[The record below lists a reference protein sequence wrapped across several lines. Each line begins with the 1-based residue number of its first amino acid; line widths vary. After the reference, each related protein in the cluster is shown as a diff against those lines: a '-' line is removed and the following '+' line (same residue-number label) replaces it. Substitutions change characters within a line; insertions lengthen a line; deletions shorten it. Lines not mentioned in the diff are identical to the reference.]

1 MILGVNGLII
11 NIKQWNS
18 FYVNDVNLMDQEEL
32 IKLTYFGGYNYF
44 LRSCN
49 IKRKIDNLET
59 NSESLKNIIKKNYKP
74 FIFQGGSLSKN
85 GQEIAKVKKI
95 EVKIESEKKIIS
107 NKKLTVKSIDP
118 EEKAKP
124 FLIVDIIAETTQYCA
139 DLASAMIG
147 LRDYQTNK
155 FTYLN
160 VKDSKI
166 RDWYLKLDQPTF
178 DDFLKILNFPKIH
191 MIKPGERLSLNLKYE
206 RILWKLKKIGKFYN
220 NYYKYIYTPYRHNMK
235 ISFWEDDAG
244 RIWCRTLT
252 EDKKYNFF
260 YISQDRLN
268 QCLDIVET
276 IYDIFHNELG
286 SILFSKHFTLFKQE
300 KKIREIKAPSLPYYP
315 VNDKIIQIF
324 DNLKE
329 FSIHYFPINDIPK
342 ISKFINSRKTNIKFK
357 YFKKT
362 NTISIDGKKYLLD
375 EFWAY
380 YNKFN
385 KNELL
390 LLYSCPLSLFI
401 ELAVFT
407 VRENNILNE
416 MYKNS
421 KDIVLN
427 YLVIKD
433 ISFFSKNI
441 VKRVEMMNSLVDQ
454 IMNDFLILFSIYVNS
469 EKYERI
475 TFKEEE
481 INYLKF
487 HYETKILKILNQ
499 GEYMKKF
506 YEDHYINLF
515 ILILIID
522 YFQDYSS
529 EIDSLSKTMKN
540 DLNVDIKELAQ
551 ILIKIKNK
559 GLNFNDIIYF
569 FNDLFDKIDN
579 RLAS

>member
-1 MILGVNGLII
+1 MNPV
-11 NIKQWNS
+11 
-18 FYVNDVNLMDQEEL
+18 DQEEL
-32 IKLTYFGGYNYF
+32 TKLIYFGGYNYF
-44 LRSCN
+44 LRYCN
-49 IKRKIDNLET
+49 IKRKIENLES
-59 NSESLKNIIKKNYKP
+59 NSESLKNIIKKTYKP
-74 FIFQGGSLSKN
+74 FIFQGGLLSKN
-85 GQEIAKVKKI
+85 DQEIAKVKKI
-95 EVKIESEKKIIS
+95 EVKIESEKKIFS
-107 NKKLTVKSIDP
+107 DKSLTVKSIDP
-118 EEKAKP
+118 EEKATP

-147 LRDYQTNK
+147 LRDYHTDK

-206 RILWKLKKIGKFYN
+206 RILWNLKKIGKFYN

-235 ISFWEDDAG
+235 ISFWEDDIG

-260 YISQDRLN
+260 YILQDRLN
-268 QCLDIVET
+268 QCLDIVEM
-276 IYDIFHNELG
+276 IYNIFHNELG
-286 SILFSKHFTLFKQE
+286 SVLFSKHFSPLNLKN
-300 KKIREIKAPSLPYYP
+300 KIKVVKTPSLPYYP
-315 VNDKIIQIF
+315 VNDEIIQIF

-329 FSIHYFPINDIPK
+329 FSIHYYSIKDISG
-342 ISKFINSRKTNIKFK
+342 ISKLINSRKANIKFN

-362 NTISIDGKKYLLD
+362 KSISIDGKKYFLD

-416 MYKNS
+416 IYKNS
-421 KDIVLN
+421 KEIVLH
-427 YLVIKD
+427 YLIIKD
-433 ISFFSKNI
+433 ISFFSKNT
-441 VKRVEMMNSLVDQ
+441 VKRAEMMNSLVDQ

-487 HYETKILKILNQ
+487 QYESKILNILNQ

-522 YFQDYSS
+522 YFQDYSL
-529 EIDSLSKTMKN
+529 EIDSFSKTMKG
-540 DLNVDIKELAQ
+540 DLNVDIKGLAQ
-551 ILIKIKNK
+551 ILKKIKNK
-559 GLNFNDIIYF
+559 TVDFDDIIYF
-569 FNDLFDKIDN
+569 FNNLFDKIDN